1 MELRRVVIA
10 EDDPQ
15 QAQALAELVA
25 QFSRHWH
32 VQAIVQSQAELEST
46 LVAVGPDVVL
56 LDLHM
61 PGVESPGVS
70 SLDIVRRAPALPVV
84 ILVTGDP
91 SQALFAF
98 DNEVCDYV
106 VKPIRPSRLAQAL
119 QRADDMVD
127 ARRVAMARA
136 SSLPAAAANS
146 SPWLTGVRG
155 RDVVPLDPN
164 DILYLQADRKYTIA
178 VLTHGQVLMR
188 HGIGDIQAS
197 LDETLFKR
205 VHRSTIVNMKRVD
218 FMRRDEMGRFRV
230 HLKGRPET
238 LVVSKPFEQQFKIG

>member
-1 MELRRVVIA
+1 MELKRVVIA

-25 QFSRHWH
+25 QFSGHWQ
-32 VQAIVQSQAELEST
+32 VLAIVQSHTELEGT
-46 LVAVGPDVVL
+46 LKSVEPDLLL

-61 PGVESPGVS
+61 PGAQLPGTS
-70 SLDIVRRAPALPVV
+70 SLDIVRRAAVPPIV

-98 DNEVCDYV
+98 DNEVFDYV
-106 VKPIRPSRLAQAL
+106 VKPIRPTRLAQAL
-119 QRADDMVD
+119 HRAGDVID
-127 ARRVAMARA
+127 ARRTAAARA
-136 SSLPAAAANS
+136 SSAPSAAANS
-146 SPWLTGVRG
+146 PRWLTGMRG

-164 DILYLQADRKYTIA
+164 EILYLQAERKYTIA
-178 VLTHGQVLMR
+178 VLADGQVLMR
-188 HGIGDIQAS
+188 HGISEVQTN
-197 LDETLFKR
+197 LDEALFKQ

-218 FMRRDEMGRFRV
+218 FMRRDEMGRFRI

-238 LVVSKPFEQQFKIG
+238 LVVSKPFEQQFKVG